1 MGYNETL
8 GKYLKAMSQSP
19 DKVNR
24 VSTNDLGSLSDE
36 QRSALSNDSAVTSG
50 ERAVQ
55 DESHQDTKTLIQRT
69 RDTMRSARINI
80 DRGILNFFDGI
91 GDFFMGAVASVADWT
106 GNYDLE
112 KNMKD
117 AINYD
122 WQSQGA
128 LVLDSI
134 TSPLDTIIDATARKG
149 QSGSVI
155 NAYGSNDK
163 AVEAYKAI
171 TTGNYDSNVEGVVN
185 NIEQGLGN
193 MAMSI
198 ATGGAIGAV
207 GNLGKWA
214 KVAVNAGIGFVQGA
228 GQGYSTVASKDGDMG
243 KGAGYAAVKGIIS
256 AVERGASTA
265 MGGTFSDKARN
276 FVGEKTATKLLGATG
291 NKVLANFAGNA
302 VSVLTD
308 VAVDTGFNFI
318 EEALDPGIQMIFD
331 SSAWDNAYGTEEK
344 RQETFTNLGK
354 SAITSA
360 LTSFLTDS
368 ARLVVGSD
376 RRDYVQEKIDNVVS
390 SDAELKS
397 DIDKVNEAQ
406 EIAKEAAFHA
416 DEMTEKLKSASKEE
430 ANSIKHEI
438 EIDRQVMESS
448 LQKAA
453 MLSDSVME
461 RVQKKIGFSERLL
474 TAPKDTEIHS
484 TTDNQIKA
492 IWDGKPDT
500 EYHKV
505 GNMEVAKD
513 GDILKY
519 RAETASQAPEAIL
532 AITNT
537 HSDKAIIKSSLFG
550 SDDEFTK
557 EYIFESSSP
566 AEELKTVATCLR
578 DTKLTSKTYTEGNKT
593 YIEFSNGTKMHFENG
608 VFKGLGQPSWAK
620 ELQSTRVE
628 NATESMKR
636 DSAVNGYVKQKDASL
651 VVHDM
656 SEFLGVGWSK
666 DETAK
671 LTKSLGS
678 AWDMAK
684 DDTQKA
690 KAVHD
695 FVEETFKGEFNFDK
709 GEFSMSSTN
718 ADEFFE
724 LAGVDR
730 KTFEK
735 TMTEVLSD
743 MEVLSTKDKAQMAL
757 DKANDRT
764 EKVKLQAEQREYK
777 LKGMIS
783 ALRNNMKTLNAFHKL
798 CVRAKARVGDSKTA
812 PTPTNPYESIPVEG
826 FYKQFLSQ
834 MDFNGTN
841 GRISANK
848 VFTALFGNKTAETVK
863 RANEDASFNSRKA
876 KLEAKRQ
883 TFTNHDDADYK
894 ELNEKYN
901 KLVENYAKIQSNRVK
916 NPNLGIDF
924 KYDEE
929 SIGEFYSEDTKA
941 LIDELKSHFES
952 DGRYILGTDKD
963 GNKVYGKTL
972 DIGDVQI
979 LSGIIK
985 DSLDQNSEAYKSRI
999 RQEKQDTFQVQVEAD
1014 AIASSRKRVSF
1025 SSSVTGPMYNLR
1037 DMFGENSKI
1046 YQMFVKDV
1054 QSDHYRSARNKY
1066 RYMQVLDDAQEEFGI
1081 SNRDIMDRNVDT
1093 ELTDMTTG
1101 ATSKLKMNKGML
1113 MEIYAQSL
1121 SSANRQKM
1129 MDDGFM
1135 IDKVKY
1141 VYNDV
1146 TENAII
1152 KGLTE
1157 NERSF
1162 VKKVF
1167 DSGYNGVIHDDL
1179 SQYSIN
1185 KSGYDYFE
1193 SNGDYINRSIGNLRL
1208 DLSKVDMQMASSL
1221 GANISKQRNNNRNPI
1236 EIGNFKQ
1243 HYSTY
1248 AGMSADFISMDNVKR
1263 NNTLMNLNNPETKE
1277 NLITTMGKIKGT
1289 DGKPSDFF
1297 TTWLK
1302 LCNNISTTKD
1312 GNSSLLSGIYANAMV
1327 TPITMNVATFAK
1339 MYLDPLRMAKLDG
1352 VGWGKTLKGI
1362 VKGFAS
1368 HFSAGNDAIT
1378 IDGEDYK
1385 NRYEYFKTHSGAYI
1399 KANAENYAIKS
1410 NVISSNY
1417 SRVTELLGKPLE
1429 FANNDMMSH
1438 FAYSICEEKIRAE
1451 NAGQNLPES
1460 EIVKRATDYF
1470 DTVSNM
1476 TLSNADNLDTSDLR
1490 SGRLGSITKS
1500 LFGVF
1505 GGDNQKKTE
1514 YWHEA
1519 IMGTS
1524 RANKRL
1530 GAYQSSYDSLKAKYD
1545 MEQEQLTALN
1555 DLLETSADEEIPKIK
1570 KDIEQSKQNIS
1581 AYKSAMEGLATDI
1594 SAEKDYTS
1602 PKRVASRLGKVAS
1615 IAVVSSAIEIACI
1628 DSLNKWLK
1636 GKDVDG
1642 KDILT
1647 DLAYDTTIGWVP
1659 IVGTIADAVRYSS
1672 GIESL
1677 QTEGLNS
1684 MVSTF
1689 SSLIALKDDN
1699 SDTAR
1704 RKALYSTATSMGQ
1717 LLGIPVK
1724 NFMDYFTGAIKKVD
1738 VKTATDI
1745 ETVLNGYSSSYLK
1758 KQSQSY
1764 MTKGDLTN
1772 ATKVTQANLAFF
1784 KTGTTD
1790 WSVAREITK
1799 VSAVP
1804 RDIPSDLSRTDRTT
1818 FMEIY
1823 SMSTKNVKNL
1833 IKSDSYRLKDEAGRQ
1848 KAILAVYNAYY
1859 DVAKYVT
1866 SAEKDKTLTGS
1877 LNKALYTYLYG
1888 QSKLTKDQKKL
1899 LRQYGISI

>member
-8 GKYLKAMSQSP
+8 SKYLKAMSQSP

-36 QRSALSNDSAVTSG
+36 QKNALSNSSAITSG

-55 DESHQDTKTLIQRT
+55 EESHQDTKTFIQRT
-69 RDTMRSARINI
+69 RDTIRSARINI

-91 GDFFMGAVASVADWT
+91 GDLAMGIVGSIADWV

-112 KNMKD
+112 KDMKN

-134 TSPLDTIIDATARKG
+134 ASPLDTIIDATARKG
-149 QSGSVI
+149 RSDSII
-155 NAYGSNDK
+155 NAYGSNEK
-163 AVEAYKAI
+163 AVEAYKGI
-171 TTGNYDSNVEGVVN
+171 TTGNYNSNVEGVVN
-185 NIEQGLGN
+185 NIEQGLGS
-193 MAMSI
+193 MAMNLLPVDAISK
-198 ATGGAIGAV
+198 ATS
-207 GNLGKWA
+207 LGKWA
-214 KVAVNAGIGFVQGA
+214 KVAINAGVGFAQGM

-243 KGAGYAAVKGIIS
+243 KGAGYAVVKGLIN
-256 AVERGASTA
+256 AVEKGASTA
-265 MGGTFSDKARN
+265 MGGTLSDQARN
-276 FVGEKTATKLLGATG
+276 VVGEKTAIKLLGATG
-291 NKVLANFAGNA
+291 NKVLANFVGNA

-308 VAVDTGFNFI
+308 VAIDTGFNFV

-360 LTSFLTDS
+360 LTSFITDS
-368 ARLVVGSD
+368 AKIITGSEK
-376 RRDYVQEKIDNVVS
+376 RDYVQEKIDKVVA
-390 SDAELKS
+390 SDDELKS
-397 DIDKVNEAQ
+397 DINKVNEAQ

-416 DEMTEKLKSASKEE
+416 DEMTGKLKGASKEE
-430 ANSIKHEI
+430 ADSIKHEI

-453 MLSDSVME
+453 MLSDSVMT
-461 RVQKKIGFSERLL
+461 RIQKNIGYSERLL
-474 TAPKDTEIHS
+474 NAPKDTEIHS
-484 TTDNQIKA
+484 TMDSQIKA
-492 IWDGKPDT
+492 VWDGKPDSD
-500 EYHKV
+500 YHKV
-505 GNMEVAKD
+505 GNMEVAKE

-537 HSDKAIIKSSLFG
+537 HSDKAVIKSSLFG
-550 SDDEFTK
+550 STDEFTK
-557 EYIFESSSP
+557 EYIFNSSSP
-566 AEELKTVATCLR
+566 ADELKVVATCLR
-578 DTKLTSKTYTEGNKT
+578 DTKLTSKTYTEGDKT
-593 YIEFSNGTKMHFENG
+593 YIEFSNGTKMHFKNG
-608 VFKGLGQPSWAK
+608 VFQGLGQPSWAK

-628 NATESMKR
+628 NSTESMKK
-636 DSAVNGYVKQKDASL
+636 DSAVNGYVRQRDASN
-651 VVHDM
+651 VVDDM
-656 SEFLGVGWSK
+656 SKFLGVSWTKS
-666 DETAK
+666 ESSK
-671 LTKSLGS
+671 LTKTLGT

-695 FVEETFKGEFNFDK
+695 FVDEAFKGEFSFDK
-709 GEFSMSSTN
+709 GSFTMSSEN
-718 ADEFFE
+718 ADQFFE

-730 KTFEK
+730 STFEK
-735 TMTEVLSD
+735 TIVEFLS
-743 MEVLSTKDKAQMAL
+743 ENEIPSTKDKAQSAL
-757 DKANDRT
+757 DKANLRT

-783 ALRNNMKTLNAFHKL
+783 TLRNNMKTLNAFHKL

-812 PTPTNPYESIPVEG
+812 PTPTNPYENIAVEG

-841 GRISANK
+841 GRISSDK
-848 VFTALFGNKTAETVK
+848 VFRALFGNKTADDVK
-863 RANEDASFNSRKA
+863 MANEDAEYARKKA
-876 KLEAKRQ
+876 DLEGKLQ
-883 TFTNHDDADYK
+883 TYTNHDDAEYK

-901 KLVENYAKIQSNRVK
+901 KLVDNYKRIQNNRIK
-916 NPNLGIDF
+916 NPNTGIDF

-929 SIGEFYSEDTKA
+929 SIGEFYSEDTKK
-941 LIDELKSHFES
+941 LIDELKSHFDS
-952 DGRYILGTDKD
+952 NGRYILGMDKD
-963 GNKVYGKTL
+963 GKPVYGKTI
-972 DIGDVQI
+972 DINDVQV

-985 DSLDQNSEAYKSRI
+985 DSLDQNNDAYKARI
-999 RQEKQDTFQVQVEAD
+999 RQEKLDAYQVQVEAD
-1014 AIASSRKRVSF
+1014 AVATSRKRVSL
-1025 SSSVTGPMYNLR
+1025 SSSLTSPMYNLR
-1037 DMFGENSKI
+1037 DMFGEHSKI

-1054 QSDHYRSARNKY
+1054 QADHYRSARNKY
-1066 RYMQVLDDAQEEFGI
+1066 RYMQVLDDAETEFGI
-1081 SNRDIMDRNVDT
+1081 KDSDIMGKNVKT
-1093 ELTDMTTG
+1093 ELTDMNTG
-1101 ATSKLKMNKGML
+1101 ATSELKLNKGIL

-1129 MDDGFM
+1129 IDDGFM
-1135 IDKVKY
+1135 IDKTKY

-1146 TENAII
+1146 TENAILN
-1152 KGLTE
+1152 GLTE
-1157 NERSF
+1157 QERSF

-1167 DSGYNGVIHDDL
+1167 DAGYNGIIHDDL

-1208 DLSKVDMQMASSL
+1208 DLSQVDMQIASAI
-1221 GANISKQRNNNRNPI
+1221 GAHIAKPRTNNRNPI
-1236 EIGNFKQ
+1236 EISNFKQ
-1243 HYSTY
+1243 HYSAY

-1263 NNTLMNLNNPETKE
+1263 NNTLMNLNNPDTKE
-1277 NLITTMGKIKGT
+1277 NLITTMGKIKGN
-1289 DGKPSDFF
+1289 DGEPSDFF
-1297 TTWLK
+1297 TTWMK
-1302 LCNNISTTKD
+1302 LSNNISTVKD
-1312 GNSSLLSGIYANAMV
+1312 GSSSLLSGIYANAMV

-1339 MYLDPLRMAKLDG
+1339 MYLDPLRMAKFDE
-1352 VGWGKTLKGI
+1352 VGWGKTFKGI

-1368 HFSAGNDAIT
+1368 HFSVGNDAIT
-1378 IDGEDYK
+1378 IDGTEYK

-1410 NVISSNY
+1410 NVIASNY

-1438 FAYSICEEKIRAE
+1438 FAYSICEEKVRAE

-1470 DTVSNM
+1470 DTISDFV
-1476 TLSNADNLDTSDLR
+1476 LSNANNLDQSDLR
-1490 SGRLGSITKS
+1490 AGRLGSITKA
-1500 LFGVF
+1500 LFGVY

-1514 YWHEA
+1514 FWHEA
-1519 IMGTS
+1519 IMGTA

-1530 GAYQSSYDSLKAKYD
+1530 KTYQQTYNSMKTRYDD
-1545 MEQEQLTALN
+1545 EQQNLQKLN
-1555 DLLETSADEEIPKIK
+1555 DLLETSADSEIPKIK
-1570 KDIEQSKQNIS
+1570 KDIQQAKQNIES
-1581 AYKSAMEGLATDI
+1581 YKSALDGLASDI
-1594 SAEKDYTS
+1594 SAERDYTS
-1602 PKRVASRLGKVAS
+1602 PKRVASRLGHVAS

-1647 DLAYDTTIGWVP
+1647 DFAYDTTIGWVP

-1745 ETVLNGYSSSYLK
+1745 ETVLNGYNSKYLK
-1758 KQSQSY
+1758 KQSQGY
-1764 MTKGDLTN
+1764 LDKGDLTN

-1804 RDIPSDLSRTDRTT
+1804 RDIPTDLSRTDRTT

-1823 SMSTKNVKNL
+1823 SMSTKNVKTL
-1833 IKSDSYRLKDEAGRQ
+1833 IKSSAYKMKDEAGRQ
-1848 KAILAVYNAYY
+1848 KAILSVYNAYY

-1866 SAEKDKTLTGS
+1866 SADKDKNLSSS
-1877 LNKALYTYLYG
+1877 LSKAVYNYLYG
-1888 QSKLTKDQKKL
+1888 QSKLTKEQKKL
-1899 LRQYGISI
+1899 LRQYGFVI